1 MRMDANAIVTFTVD
15 TSWMLVICMWLPMP
29 LSRLFCTYLGCLYL
43 HVDANAMVIASRQ
56 SASLAVQRQQHVMH
70 VSSPSS

>member
-1 MRMDANAIVTFTVD
+1 
-15 TSWMLVICMWLPMP
+15 
-29 LSRLFCTYLGCLYL
+29 
-43 HVDANAMVIASRQ
+43 MVIASHQ

>member
-1 MRMDANAIVTFTVD
+1 
-15 TSWMLVICMWLPMP
+15 
-29 LSRLFCTYLGCLYL
+29 
-43 HVDANAMVIASRQ
+43 VDANAMVASRQ

>member
-1 MRMDANAIVTFTVD
+1 
-15 TSWMLVICMWLPMP
+15 
-29 LSRLFCTYLGCLYL
+29 
-43 HVDANAMVIASRQ
+43 MVIASRQ